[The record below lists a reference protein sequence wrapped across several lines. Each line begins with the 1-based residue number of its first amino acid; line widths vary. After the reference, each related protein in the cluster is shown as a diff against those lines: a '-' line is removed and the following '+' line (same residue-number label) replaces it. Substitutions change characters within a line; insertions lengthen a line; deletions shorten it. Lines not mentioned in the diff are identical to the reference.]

1 MQPALKSAMD
11 EPPSHANREP
21 RFIVEF
27 PPWHKVFFTNVGD
40 LFRPD
45 SPQPWVTSRPAEYWP
60 DALVNRP
67 PAWKG
72 LRLSFLGH
80 VLAALAILWINQLWL
95 NRPQIIP
102 EEISRTTITH
112 YELSQYLPSVARK
125 EKAVP
130 AMRPKAQK
138 ADPEYAQQEIVS
150 IHSNPNSLRQTIV
163 HPNPNLLHQD
173 VKLPN
178 LMVSTPIPSAPVA
191 SNRPMQRSPMDSQQV
206 APPPEEIAQRRMSQ
220 LTFPAAPTIEV
231 AAPAS
236 AATSRRLP
244 VLPTAA
250 PPIIAAPAT
259 AIASGRRMPA
269 VPENGPVVI
278 KPSQSVVTR
287 DAPRILLP
295 AQSPEVAA
303 PAPAIA
309 QRSMQAITM
318 AEPQVAPPSQ
328 MTSARNLSKIAGAM
342 QSQTVIPSTPPI
354 SGGMG
359 GTQSQAMGQILA
371 INIQPLPPTGPVSV
385 PEGNRHGEF
394 AASPEGK
401 PGATGKPEITAGTIS
416 ANQPDGKR
424 ATVEGPGNVYIAE
437 PPRKIM
443 ADAVVAIPAP
453 PPIHNLAADVPTG
466 DRVATQ
472 IFGSRKQYSI
482 RLSMPNLNSITGSWI
497 MRFARLNSE
506 PGREEDISAP
516 EPLSKVDPAY
526 PMSMMQDRVQGTVT
540 LYAIIRSNG
549 TVGDVRVLDGFDAR
563 LDENARVA
571 LERWRF
577 RPGTRNGAPVDVEAV
592 VRVPFK
598 LAKPAF

>member
-1 MQPALKSAMD
+1 MQPALKSAV
-11 EPPSHANREP
+11 EERAPHANREL
-21 RFIVEF
+21 RLIVEF

-45 SPQPWVTSRPAEYWP
+45 SPQPWVTARPAEYWP

-95 NRPQIIP
+95 NRPHVIP
-102 EEISRTTITH
+102 EEIPRTTITH
-112 YELSQYLPSVARK
+112 YELSEYLPSVARK

-130 AMRPKAQK
+130 ATRPKAQK
-138 ADPEYAQQEIVS
+138 AYPEYAQQEIIS
-150 IHSNPNSLRQTIV
+150 IHSNPSSLRQTIV
-163 HPNPNLLHQD
+163 HSNPNLLQQD

-178 LMVSTPIPSAPVA
+178 LMVSTAIPSAPVA
-191 SNRPMQRSPMDSQQV
+191 SNRRMQILAMDAQQV

-220 LTFPAAPTIEV
+220 LTFPATPQVEV

-244 VLPTAA
+244 VLPTAV
-250 PPIIAAPAT
+250 PRIAAPAS
-259 AIASGRRMPA
+259 AIASGHRMPA
-269 VPENGPVVI
+269 LPENGPVVI
-278 KPSQSVVTR
+278 KPSQAVLTR
-287 DAPRILLP
+287 DARRILLP

-303 PAPAIA
+303 PAPGMAS
-309 QRSMQAITM
+309 QRAMQA
-318 AEPQVAPPSQ
+318 
-328 MTSARNLSKIAGAM
+328 MTGARNLSTLTGAI
-342 QSQTVIPSTPPI
+342 QQQNVIPPPPPI
-354 SGGMG
+354 LGGMG
-359 GTQSQAMGQILA
+359 GTQAQAMGQILA
-371 INIQPLPPTGPVSV
+371 INIQPLPPTGVVSV

-401 PGATGKPEITAGTIS
+401 HGASARPEIKAGSSS
-416 ANQPDGKR
+416 ADQPDGNH
-424 ATVEGPGNVYIAE
+424 ATAGGAGSVYIAE

-453 PPIHNLAADVPTG
+453 PPVHNFTADVPTG
-466 DRVATQ
+466 DRVDTQ

-526 PMSMMQDRVQGTVT
+526 PISMMQDRVQGTVT

-563 LDENARVA
+563 LDENARLA
-571 LERWRF
+571 LERWKF

>member
-1 MQPALKSAMD
+1 MQPALKSAV
-11 EPPSHANREP
+11 EERAPHANREL
-21 RFIVEF
+21 RLIVEF

-45 SPQPWVTSRPAEYWP
+45 SPQPWVTARPAEYWP

-95 NRPQIIP
+95 NRPHVIP
-102 EEISRTTITH
+102 EEIPRTTITH
-112 YELSQYLPSVARK
+112 YELSEYLPSVARK

-130 AMRPKAQK
+130 ATRPKAQK
-138 ADPEYAQQEIVS
+138 AYPEYAQQEIIS
-150 IHSNPNSLRQTIV
+150 IHSNPSSLRQTIV
-163 HPNPNLLHQD
+163 HSNPNLLQQD

-178 LMVSTPIPSAPVA
+178 LMVSTAIPSAPVA
-191 SNRPMQRSPMDSQQV
+191 SNRRMQILAMDAQQV

-220 LTFPAAPTIEV
+220 LTFPATPQVEV

-244 VLPTAA
+244 VLPTAV
-250 PPIIAAPAT
+250 PRIAAPAS
-259 AIASGRRMPA
+259 AIASGHRMPA
-269 VPENGPVVI
+269 LPENGPVVI
-278 KPSQSVVTR
+278 KPSQAVLTR
-287 DAPRILLP
+287 DARRILLP

-303 PAPAIA
+303 PAPGMAS
-309 QRSMQAITM
+309 QRAMQA
-318 AEPQVAPPSQ
+318 
-328 MTSARNLSKIAGAM
+328 MTGARNLSTLTGAI
-342 QSQTVIPSTPPI
+342 QQQNVIPPPPPI
-354 SGGMG
+354 LGGMG
-359 GTQSQAMGQILA
+359 GTQAQAMGQILA
-371 INIQPLPPTGPVSV
+371 INIQPLPPTGVVSV

-401 PGATGKPEITAGTIS
+401 HGASARPEIKAGSSS
-416 ANQPDGKR
+416 ADQPDGNH
-424 ATVEGPGNVYIAE
+424 ATAGGAGSVYIAE

-453 PPIHNLAADVPTG
+453 PPVHNFTADVPTG
-466 DRVATQ
+466 DRVDTQ

-549 TVGDVRVLDGFDAR
+549 TVGDVRILDGFDAR
-563 LDENARVA
+563 LDENARLA
-571 LERWRF
+571 LERWKF

>member
-1 MQPALKSAMD
+1 MQPALKSAV
-11 EPPSHANREP
+11 EERAPHANREL
-21 RFIVEF
+21 RLIVEF

-45 SPQPWVTSRPAEYWP
+45 SPQPWVTARPAEYWP

-95 NRPQIIP
+95 NRPHVIP
-102 EEISRTTITH
+102 EEIPRTTITH
-112 YELSQYLPSVARK
+112 YELSEYLPSVARK

-130 AMRPKAQK
+130 ATRPKAQK
-138 ADPEYAQQEIVS
+138 AYPEYAQQEIIS
-150 IHSNPNSLRQTIV
+150 IHSNPSSLRQTIV
-163 HPNPNLLHQD
+163 HSNPNLLQQD

-178 LMVSTPIPSAPVA
+178 LMVSTAIPSAPVA
-191 SNRPMQRSPMDSQQV
+191 SNRRMQILAMDAQQV

-220 LTFPAAPTIEV
+220 LTFPATPQVEV

-244 VLPTAA
+244 VLPTAV
-250 PPIIAAPAT
+250 PRIAAPAS
-259 AIASGRRMPA
+259 AIASGHRMPA
-269 VPENGPVVI
+269 LPENGPVVI
-278 KPSQSVVTR
+278 KPSQAVLTR
-287 DAPRILLP
+287 DARRILLP

-303 PAPAIA
+303 PAPGMAS
-309 QRSMQAITM
+309 QRAMQA
-318 AEPQVAPPSQ
+318 
-328 MTSARNLSKIAGAM
+328 MTGARNLSTLTGAI
-342 QSQTVIPSTPPI
+342 QQQNVIPPPPPI
-354 SGGMG
+354 LGGMG
-359 GTQSQAMGQILA
+359 GTQAQAMGQILA
-371 INIQPLPPTGPVSV
+371 INIQPLPPTGVVSV

-401 PGATGKPEITAGTIS
+401 HGASARPEIKAGSSS
-416 ANQPDGKR
+416 ADQPDGNH
-424 ATVEGPGNVYIAE
+424 ATAGGAGSVYIAE

-453 PPIHNLAADVPTG
+453 PPVHNFTADVPTG
-466 DRVATQ
+466 DRVDTQ

-526 PMSMMQDRVQGTVT
+526 PISMMQDRVQGTVT

-563 LDENARVA
+563 LDENARLA
-571 LERWRF
+571 LERWKF

-598 LAKPAF
+598 PGKPAF